1 MSDLYGFCEKNH
13 CDNCDK
19 FLCLYNEQYGSIKD
33 VQVFPESKGGYRVQV
48 KKSLDFGEEGISVGD
63 FLSALSEGPSF

>member
-1 MSDLYGFCEKNH
+1 MSDLYGLCEKAH
-13 CDNCDK
+13 CDNCDRL
-19 FLCLYNEQYGSIKD
+19 LCLYNEQSFIKD

-63 FLSALSEGPSF
+63 FLSALSKGSSF